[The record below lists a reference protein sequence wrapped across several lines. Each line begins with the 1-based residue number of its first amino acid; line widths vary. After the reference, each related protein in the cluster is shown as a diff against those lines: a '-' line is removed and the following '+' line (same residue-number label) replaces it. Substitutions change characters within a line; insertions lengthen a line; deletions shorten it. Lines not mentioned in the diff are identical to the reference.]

1 MKQDKNKK
9 GKKKDTKQKQ
19 SEEPQFSGFTLAMG
33 QLDLIMEINF
43 KDEDLLNP
51 NSSQDD
57 DKYLNIE
64 NFESIKDLSFLKDKK
79 EDFLNTIKIKPNNNC
94 VKQLLL
100 GNIISKKKCFIDF
113 ICYGR
118 PKFEGEEQFFGKI
131 FDYVTVNNKL
141 QVNNTP
147 LTEDSR
153 WSLIID
159 MKHKNLNKKITLG
172 KTCKEENEEKEKEES
187 AKKEEE
193 KNKKKEKEEQEKKE
207 MEERKQEKIQEYKDK
222 REKQKQKKEKGE
234 GENEEEEEGNDTN
247 PKQEE
252 ENKENNEENN
262 DDEEE
267 KEEEE
272 EDYEENDAMKEK
284 KIPKF
289 RRKNSVLCNLSPSCT
304 KYDLIYINHEDIEK
318 IPGDFKI
325 GDLLELLLFFK
336 KKKSNIFINFYK
348 NEKEEE
354 EPKDEEEKKKM
365 EEEKQKK
372 KEEKKKEE
380 EEKKKEEKKN
390 EEEKKKRE
398 KELNDINKRKK
409 ELTDRQKDLN
419 ENKTKEI
426 KEMEEQEKND
436 ELENIKKELDELN
449 EKELEIKDEKRAE
462 EEVKKEF
469 KKKKEKEKEE
479 EDKKQK
485 KKLEKEMKLL
495 NEIFYLTNAYFFDTK
510 QACEVFNNHYQC
522 FTTDNPKNKKDIN
535 KQKVYDYFITA
546 IARGLRDEVEGNKIG
561 LFMEDF
567 NKYCMIFATKKSGNK
582 QEFNPQPHPKI
593 NPHNID
599 LVEEYKEI
607 LKKNKNDYYSIFASL
622 AAHEICSMHG
632 VSTEIVYPSFLY
644 GLIIIKRKVEC
655 EKNKITIN
663 EDQLYKVKINEK
675 SLQQDL
681 EKLASGDKEGGFVLD
696 CLNKSKSSLKDYVS
710 LYDYHLKGFFSSQL
724 IRKNLK
730 DKGFIDSNGFIMYD
744 PVYRSVMGAQC
755 KNKKKYEGD
764 ELRSK
769 IISSIKGID
778 VPARF
783 KDKELDSKKDIE
795 KQKVA
800 TDKKIPFEK
809 ERKKKKKKKKN
820 KTGEGGSSSEGNSSD
835 EDKSGGEDS
844 SGRTNS

>member
-19 SEEPQFSGFTLAMG
+19 NEEPQFSGFTLAMG
-33 QLDLIMEINF
+33 QMDLIMEINF

-51 NSSQDD
+51 NSSSND

-64 NFESIKDLSFLKDKK
+64 KFESIKDLSFLQDKK
-79 EDFLNTIKIKPNNNC
+79 EDFLNTIKIKPNNNF

-118 PKFEGEEQFFGKI
+118 PKFEGEEEFFEKI

-141 QVNNTP
+141 QINKTP
-147 LTEDSR
+147 LQEGSR

-159 MKHKNLNKKITLG
+159 MKHKDINKKITVG
-172 KTCKEENEEKEKEES
+172 KTSEEENEEKEKEE
-187 AKKEEE
+187 AEKKEEE
-193 KNKKKEKEEQEKKE
+193 NKKKKEKEENEKQE
-207 MEERKQEKIQEYKDK
+207 MENRKQQKIQEYKEK
-222 REKQKQKKEKGE
+222 REKEKQKKENG
-234 GENEEEEEGNDTN
+234 
-247 PKQEE
+247 EE
-252 ENKENNEENN
+252 ENAEDEQGADEPNEENNEENN

-272 EDYEENDAMKEK
+272 EDYEENEAMKEK

-289 RRKNSVLCNLSPSCT
+289 RRKNSVLCNLTPSCT

-318 IPGDFKI
+318 IPGDFKM

-348 NEKEEE
+348 NEKVEK
-354 EPKDEEEKKKM
+354 EPKDEEEKKKL
-365 EEEKQKK
+365 EEEKKKEDEKKKEEKEEKK

-380 EEKKKEEKKN
+380 ERKN
-390 EEEKKKRE
+390 RE
-398 KELNDINKRKK
+398 KELNDINTRRK
-409 ELTDRQKDLN
+409 ELTERQKDLN
-419 ENKTKEI
+419 ENKKKEI
-426 KEMEEQEKND
+426 KGMEEQAKKD
-436 ELENIKKELDELN
+436 ELENIKVELDNLN
-449 EKELEIKDEKRAE
+449 EKELDIKDEKRAE

-469 KKKKEKEKEE
+469 KKKKEKEKEAE
-479 EDKKQK
+479 EKKKNKKQ
-485 KKLEKEMKLL
+485 EKEMKLL
-495 NEIFYLTNAYFFDTK
+495 NEIFYLTNAYFFDSK

-561 LFMEDF
+561 LFMDDF
-567 NKYCMIFATKKSGNK
+567 NKYCIIYATKKSGNK

-593 NPHNID
+593 NPHNIA
-599 LVEEYKEI
+599 LVEEYRSI
-607 LKKNKNDYYSIFASL
+607 IKKNKNDYYSIFAALS
-622 AAHEICSMHG
+622 AHEICSMHG

-644 GLIIIKRKVEC
+644 SLIIIKRKVEC
-655 EKNKITIN
+655 EKNGIAIN
-663 EDQLYKVKINEK
+663 EDQLYKVKLNEK

-710 LYDYHLKGFFSSQL
+710 LYDYHLKGFFSSEI

-764 ELRSK
+764 ELKSK

-778 VPARF
+778 VPARL
-783 KDKELDSKKDIE
+783 KDKELDSKKAIE
-795 KQKVA
+795 KQKVP
-800 TDKKIPFEK
+800 TDKKIPFE
-809 ERKKKKKKKKN
+809 ERKRKKKKKKN
-820 KTGEGGSSSEGNSSD
+820 KTGEGNSSSDGNSSE
-835 EDKSGGEDS
+835 EDRSGSGGEDS
-844 SGRTNS
+844 SAANNP